1 MTDHHDGRSH
11 AGAPEADAS
20 GAPAWDGVLFDLDD
34 TLLDLKTAQRAAFG
48 ATVRRQWP
56 GVDAWGEAA
65 LQAAAA
71 DFAADVHGHYQR
83 YIAGELTF
91 AEQRLARA
99 AGALEA
105 LGAPAVAAVPGELL
119 WVTEYEELV
128 RSHWALFPEV
138 AEVLEEIRAAGRPV
152 GIVTNNVEEYQR
164 GKAAAIGLGWVD
176 VVVGSDTAGAPKP
189 DAAPFLAGC
198 AGLGTEPA
206 RTLFVGD
213 SLKHDVAG
221 AVGAGL
227 VPVWLVRDAADTA
240 DGSGEGAGTE
250 TVEVTTGEVRSAAEA
265 PAREPEEDCWRIGS
279 LAALRA
285 WL

>member
-1 MTDHHDGRSH
+1 MTDHLDGRSRP
-11 AGAPEADAS
+11 GAPEADAC

-34 TLLDLKTAQRAAFG
+34 TLLDLKTAQRAAFS

-56 GVDAWGEAA
+56 GVDALGENA

-83 YIAGELTF
+83 YICGELTF
-91 AEQRLARA
+91 AQQRLARA
-99 AGALEA
+99 ADALEA
-105 LGAPAVAAVPGELL
+105 LGALAAAAVPGELL
-119 WVTEYEELV
+119 WVTEYEDLV

-138 AEVLEEIRAAGRPV
+138 AAVLEEIRSAGRPV

-189 DAAPFLAGC
+189 ESAPFRAGC

-221 AVGAGL
+221 AIGAGL
-227 VPVWLVRDAADTA
+227 VPVWLVRDAEDTV
-240 DGSGEGAGTE
+240 DGSGEAAGTE
-250 TVEVTTGEVRSAAEA
+250 ETVIGAREVRRAAAA
-265 PAREPEEDCWRIGS
+265 PVREPEDDCWRIAS